1 MNKAPA
7 VPELFPKP
15 AMPLAP
21 ASPAQMMVQAMGS
34 GATPESIGKMLEL
47 QERWDATQ
55 AKKAYNK
62 AMAAFKSNPPEI
74 EKDKRVS
81 YDGKVS
87 GKVEYH
93 HATLANV
100 TRKINAALSLHGLS
114 AAWSTNQVNGA
125 ISVTCKITHEQG
137 HSEETTLT
145 AQADT
150 SGSKNAIQSI
160 GSTITYLE
168 RYTLLALTGLAT
180 HEAEDDDGK
189 TAGVELIGADEVDA
203 ILDHLTDLGT
213 PIEKFLT
220 YMKIDKLENMPK
232 SDLQKAQ
239 LAIENARKKKAS
251 K

>member
-1 MNKAPA
+1 MNKAQA
-7 VPELFPKP
+7 VPEMFPSTNTDSTIM
-15 AMPLAP
+15 AQS
-21 ASPAQMMVQAMGS
+21 SPAQMMVHAMGN
-34 GATPESIGKMLEL
+34 GATLESIGKMLEL
-47 QERWDATQ
+47 QERWEATQ

-62 AMAAFKSNPPEI
+62 AMAAFKANPPEI
-74 EKDKRVS
+74 EKDK
-81 YDGKVS
+81 KVAF
-87 GKVEYH
+87 GATKYN

-114 AAWSTNQVNGA
+114 AAWSTNQTGVA

-180 HEAEDDDGK
+180 HESEDDDGK
-189 TAGVELIGADEVDA
+189 AAGVELISEEDVTA
-203 ILDHLTDLGT
+203 IMDHLTDLGT

-220 YMKIDKLENMPK
+220 YMKIEKLESMPK
-232 SDLQKAQ
+232 SDLPKAK